1 MVISIKEDEERMS
14 EEKAASEKAESKK
27 ASNKKAEKGSVKINV
42 KDVVLATAIIVA
54 VGACGYIV
62 YNEAFGNK
70 IAKSSRGSACASSS
84 IGSSVSPDLNPSDI
98 VDDIIEP
105 QEDEEE
111 DKDDQT
117 EQGDSQKDNK
127 TKKDTSNLPVIDGE
141 KGSAELPGAKGF
153 VASTGSYKGSVF
165 FVTKR
170 GNVYYVPRYAER
182 SLNESET
189 IYIHDGIEFETG
201 YVPGVFGKYVLK
213 YSDFSSYSD
222 WVNKKEE
229 FTVEAYKL
237 DLKNIIYF
245 GEIEMGQHAVPGDFV
260 GFVDKD
266 GNFSVFRSMPIY
278 VGGNPE
284 FNYGRGK
291 AGMIKNIEKY
301 KNTAALKVNTG
312 TGGVYTMVYYRDGSQ
327 SVLERKDINIF
338 NDLNW
343 DL

>member
-1 MVISIKEDEERMS
+1 MS
-14 EEKAASEKAESKK
+14 EEKAVCEKVESEK
-27 ASNKKAEKGSVKINV
+27 ASNKKTEKGSRKINAKEV
-42 KDVVLATAIIVA
+42 ALITAIIVA

-62 YNEAFGNK
+62 YDEVLGNK
-70 IAKSSRGSACASSS
+70 TVKNSRGSVCTSTST
-84 IGSSVSPDLNPSDI
+84 GSNVAPDLNPSEI

-105 QEDEEE
+105 QKDEEKNE
-111 DKDDQT
+111 EEENKDDQAK
-117 EQGDSQKDNK
+117 QDDSQKDNNK
-127 TKKDTSNLPVIDGE
+127 KKDTSNLPVIDGE

-170 GNVYYVPRYAER
+170 GNVYYVPRYAEY
-182 SLNESET
+182 SLNESGT

-237 DLKNIIYF
+237 DLKNIVYF
-245 GEIEMGQHAVPGDFV
+245 GEIEMGQRAVPGDFV

-284 FNYGRGK
+284 YNYDRGK
-291 AGMIKNIEKY
+291 AGMIKNMDKY
-301 KNTAALKVNTG
+301 KNAAALRGNTG
-312 TGGVYTMVYYRDGSQ
+312 TGAVYTMIYHRDGSQ
-327 SVLERKDINIF
+327 SVLEYKDLNVF
-338 NDLNW
+338 NDPNW